1 MLVMRCEMERLPILF
16 REERAG
22 SPGREDRICFNQT
35 QVFRV
40 RRGQSSTVCI
50 NTLTGKHNNRMAHE

>member
-22 SPGREDRICFNQT
+22 SPGREDRIGFTQT
-35 QVFRV
+35 QVVRV
-40 RRGQSSTVCI
+40 RGRHRSKACMQALI
-50 NTLTGKHNNRMAHE
+50 GKYNNRMAHE